1 MANNVDLYKNF
12 AVALNYYRTV
22 RQRSIKD
29 ISTAL
34 NLPASTVSSWNT
46 GRHLP
51 DMERLQRLSE
61 YLDAPLDQFFQFSLD
76 KDADE
81 ELVELHNKLDTDKDL
96 AQFLKMFVKL
106 SDDDKRLITLLAHK
120 ILK

>member
-1 MANNVDLYKNF
+1 MASNVDLNKNF
-12 AVALNYYRTV
+12 AIALNYYKTV

-34 NLPASTVSSWNT
+34 GLPASTVSSWNT

-106 SDDDKRLITLLAHK
+106 SDDDKRLITLLSHK